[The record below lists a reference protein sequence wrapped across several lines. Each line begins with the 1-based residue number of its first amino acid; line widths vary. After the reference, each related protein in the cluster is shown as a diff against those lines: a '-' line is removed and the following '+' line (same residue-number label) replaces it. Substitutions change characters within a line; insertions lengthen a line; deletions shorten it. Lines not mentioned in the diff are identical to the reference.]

1 MAKTYSFLPDFSV
14 FENDEQ
20 SDVSTED
27 TGSSIMS
34 RNRQV
39 DTDTSGTGGDF
50 LERFYRNLRAAF
62 NDDDKFKQTF
72 MPNKRP
78 KPNRAEIEEYINKS
92 TRAKGIE
99 DALFDA
105 TGTYKTGTPSDAGIM
120 PLEDAPDGITVPKQ
134 PEIQVEELSSAGSTG
149 SIGEYLRTR
158 MNKGSSFVG
167 EGVEVADTSKL
178 TTEQVDLAKRLAAKR
193 RMEAD
198 AAQMN
203 VPVAD
208 MEEEERKALE
218 FAKTIPKLSTI
229 KGEGLMVPKKEE
241 LEVEAAEAEAM
252 GSPMEQ
258 PFMERPKAPKMAFV
272 NRDGTSKGET
282 ERSVYQYAY
291 EQGLQ
296 GDELRAFMAQTA
308 KESSSFG
315 TIKEYGYLKTKVNN
329 SWVERTPAQIAAK
342 LGGSAERKAAFNAL
356 ANNKAFTE
364 GTDAQK
370 NKMIFDI
377 YYDDQYRDE
386 AFKLGNTEVG
396 DGSKYRGRGY
406 IQLTGR
412 NNYRLIGED
421 IGEDLENNPQ
431 LMLDPE
437 IAKRASVA
445 WWKRNVRSQDPNYTD
460 TKEITK
466 LVNGGDTG
474 LADRRK
480 LFNTYK
486 FAVGPQTS
494 LRPSARPDTRIA
506 SN

>member
-62 NDDDKFKQTF
+62 NDDDKFKEMF

-78 KPNRAEIEEYINKS
+78 KPSRDEIEAYINKS

-134 PEIQVEELSSAGSTG
+134 PEIQVEELSSAGSKG

-229 KGEGLMVPKKEE
+229 KGEGLMSPKKEE
-241 LEVEAAEAEAM
+241 PEVEAVKESAKPLEGMGAQAAGFFNKAESEGFNIINDNVGM
-252 GSPMEQ
+252 
-258 PFMERPKAPKMAFV
+258 
-272 NRDGTSKGET
+272 SKGE
-282 ERSVYQYAY
+282 
-291 EQGLQ
+291 
-296 GDELRAFMAQTA
+296 
-308 KESSSFG
+308 
-315 TIKEYGYLKTKVNN
+315 
-329 SWVERTPAQIAAK
+329 W
-342 LGGSAERKAAFNAL
+342 
-356 ANNKAFTE
+356 
-364 GTDAQK
+364 
-370 NKMIFDI
+370 
-377 YYDDQYRDE
+377 E
-386 AFKLGNTEVG
+386 AFKKEVAKIESGGKKDPYRISGGANKHYDGKYQMGKLAKKDAADLLGMSIG
-396 DGSKYRGRGY
+396 HSKSERDSF
-406 IQLTGR
+406 R
-412 NNYRLIGED
+412 NNPALQERAFAAFTAKNHKTLMNKSEIYRSLSKKQQSAVLGYAHNQGATAASKWLSSGKVGSDKFKTKGTKYSDAI
-421 IGEDLENNPQ
+421 
-431 LMLDPE
+431 
-437 IAKRASVA
+437 ASVLG
-445 WWKRNVRSQDPNYTD
+445 V
-460 TKEITK
+460 K
-466 LVNGGDTG
+466 LPKFGSSD
-474 LADRRK
+474 LAPK
-480 LFNTYK
+480 
-486 FAVGPQTS
+486 TS
-494 LRPSARPDTRIA
+494 LRPKARPDTRVA

>member
-62 NDDDKFKQTF
+62 NDDDKFKEMF

-78 KPNRAEIEEYINKS
+78 KPSRDEIEAYINKS

-134 PEIQVEELSSAGSTG
+134 PEIQVEELSSAGSKG

-178 TTEQVDLAKRLAAKR
+178 TTEQIDLAKRLAAKR

-229 KGEGLMVPKKEE
+229 KGEGLMSPVSSDPRVDMAASGLNEDDPLGRVRPKARP
-241 LEVEAAEAEAM
+241 EVETAEAETMDYSEENIKKIAQQEGFT
-252 GSPMEQ
+252 GS
-258 PFMERPKAPKMAFV
+258 
-272 NRDGTSKGET
+272 
-282 ERSVYQYAY
+282 
-291 EQGLQ
+291 
-296 GDELRAFMAQTA
+296 ELAAFMAQAKHESGNFLYTA
-308 KESSSFG
+308 EKGNKDYFKRYEP
-315 TIKEYGYLKTKVNN
+315 TTKIGK
-329 SWVERTPAQIAAK
+329 S
-342 LGGSAERKAAFNAL
+342 
-356 ANNKAFTE
+356 
-364 GTDAQK
+364 
-370 NKMIFDI
+370 
-377 YYDDQYRDE
+377 
-386 AFKLGNTEVG
+386 LGNTEKG
-396 DGSKYRGRGY
+396 DGYKYRGRGY
-406 IQLTGR
+406 LQITGK
-412 NNYRLIGED
+412 NNYRDVGEMM
-421 IGEDLENNPQ
+421 GLDLVNNPE
-431 LMLDPE
+431 LLEDP
-437 IAKRASVA
+437 ATGMKASIM
-445 WWKRNVRSQDPNYTD
+445 WWKKNVRGRMGDSAFTD
-460 TKEITK
+460 TKAVSG
-466 LVNGGDTG
+466 LVNRGNKNKIAKD
-474 LADRRK
+474 LKKRQDY
-480 LFNTYK
+480 FNEYYD
-486 FAVGPQTS
+486 VGRI
-494 LRPSARPDTRIA
+494 RPKARPDTRIA

>member
-14 FENDEQ
+14 FDNDEQ

-229 KGEGLMVPKKEE
+229 KGEGLMSPKKEE
-241 LEVEAAEAEAM
+241 PEVEAAEAEAM
-252 GSPMEQ
+252 GSPMAQ
-258 PFMERPKAPKMAFV
+258 PFVQRKPYSLSQQDIREFAKENFDDTRAAAFIATVNAETAEGKDLIEQGYSKERAIEVFVDPYKFGPKMKA
-272 NRDGTSKGET
+272 R
-282 ERSVYQYAY
+282 
-291 EQGLQ
+291 
-296 GDELRAFMAQTA
+296 
-308 KESSSFG
+308 KEAIQKS
-315 TIKEYGYLKTKVNN
+315 E
-329 SWVERTPAQIAAK
+329 
-342 LGGSAERKAAFNAL
+342 SAEDIFNIVY
-356 ANNKAFTE
+356 
-364 GTDAQK
+364 GGR
-370 NKMIFDI
+370 M
-377 YYDDQYRDE
+377 
-386 AFKLGNTEVG
+386 GNTEEG
-396 DGSKYRGRGY
+396 DGFKYRGRGP
-406 IQLTGR
+406 IMLTGK
-412 NNYRLIGED
+412 NHYKKYGDAIGVDLVKNPDLVATDKD
-421 IGEDLENNPQ
+421 IGLKVTALYLKDKGFDKVNDASSLARVIGHSPQ
-431 LMLDPE
+431 GDEAKKRWSATQE
-437 IAKRASVA
+437 IMEQFRIGS
-445 WWKRNVRSQDPNYTD
+445 
-460 TKEITK
+460 I
-466 LVNGGDTG
+466 
-474 LADRRK
+474 
-480 LFNTYK
+480 
-486 FAVGPQTS
+486 
-494 LRPSARPDTRIA
+494 RPKARPDTRIA